1 MHHAFSYTFFLLSLH
16 DNDVKMPNFVF
27 FRGREQKTMTFFK
40 FLMTS
45 RLPYLHNM

>member
-1 MHHAFSYTFFLLSLH
+1 MHHAFLYTFFLLSLH
-16 DNDVKMPNFVF
+16 DYDVKMPNFGF

-45 RLPYLHNM
+45 TVPT